1 MKSMLTVGLFAIALG
16 GCAAGFP
23 TPPLETV
30 EAGPYERDAAI
41 IEHGLIRENRRP
53 YLCDVQSDS
62 AILCQGV
69 DRKVN

>member
-1 MKSMLTVGLFAIALG
+1 MRNMLTVCLLAVGLA

-23 TPPLETV
+23 TPPLEMV

-41 IEHGLIRENRRP
+41 IEHGLIRENRTP
-53 YLCDVQSDS
+53 FLCDVQNDT